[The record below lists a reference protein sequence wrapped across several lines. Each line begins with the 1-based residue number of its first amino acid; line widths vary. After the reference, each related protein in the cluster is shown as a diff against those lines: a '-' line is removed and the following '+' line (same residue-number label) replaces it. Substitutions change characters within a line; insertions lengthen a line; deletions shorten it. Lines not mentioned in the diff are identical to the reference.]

1 MLNSIARD
9 GKLYCLPCSAQVR
22 DILYNT
28 ILFEEKGWKVPYDFN
43 RFIALCRTIGA
54 RGIRSIHLGF
64 VNSELLDTAFVGYSY
79 GNGFST
85 PTDAQWLA
93 DYNRGRGSFGEHFR
107 PALNTFQTML
117 DTGVWKKSDLSL
129 TYAERET
136 MLFNRQCAMVED
148 SVLMARRGYA
158 LTGSTDQFA
167 LMPFFSPGTP
177 CDWARLYMVCYIG
190 LNKHLGEPQNK
201 KKYDPVMQLMDYIS
215 TPEGQLALAADTG
228 AMYSSVKKVPAP
240 DIPEIADMLPAL
252 SHGRYAIFPESK
264 NAQDALRE
272 GLAGMLA
279 GALTQDD
286 VIRMVDH
293 QNKNPLPPKAC
304 TVIGEATADF
314 TLIETGNF
322 LTDAMRAK
330 AGADVALFLDN
341 GKDGKYNG
349 KGASARFRPQTTNDV
364 SGLSPI

>member
-1 MLNSIARD
+1 MPK
-9 GKLYCLPCSAQVR
+9 GKPCCS
-22 DILYNT
+22 
-28 ILFEEKGWKVPYDFN
+28 
-43 RFIALCRTIGA
+43 
-54 RGIRSIHLGF
+54 
-64 VNSELLDTAFVGYSY
+64 TA
-79 GNGFST
+79 ST
-85 PTDAQWLA
+85 PWS
-93 DYNRGRGSFGEHFR
+93 RI
-107 PALNTFQTML
+107 
-117 DTGVWKKSDLSL
+117 
-129 TYAERET
+129 
-136 MLFNRQCAMVED
+136 QCSWPEG
-148 SVLMARRGYA
+148 GYA

-190 LNKHLGEPQNK
+190 LYKHLGEPQNK

-215 TPEGQLALAADTG
+215 TPEGQLALAANTG

-314 TLIETGNF
+314 TLIETGKF

>member
-1 MLNSIARD
+1 MLI
-9 GKLYCLPCSAQVR
+9 
-22 DILYNT
+22 
-28 ILFEEKGWKVPYDFN
+28 
-43 RFIALCRTIGA
+43 
-54 RGIRSIHLGF
+54 
-64 VNSELLDTAFVGYSY
+64 
-79 GNGFST
+79 
-85 PTDAQWLA
+85 
-93 DYNRGRGSFGEHFR
+93 
-107 PALNTFQTML
+107 
-117 DTGVWKKSDLSL
+117 
-129 TYAERET
+129 
-136 MLFNRQCAMVED
+136 
-148 SVLMARRGYA
+148 ARRGYS

-177 CDWARLYMVCYIG
+177 CDWARLYMVCYVG

-201 KKYDPVMQLMDYIS
+201 KKYDLVMQLMDYIS
-215 TPEGQLALAADTG
+215 TPEGQIALAADTG

-252 SHGRYAIFPESK
+252 SHGRYAIFPELK
-264 NAQDALRE
+264 NAQEALRE

-279 GALTQDD
+279 GALTPDD

-330 AGADVALFLDN
+330 AGADVALFLDS

-349 KGASARFRPQTTNDV
+349 KGVSARFYKGPQTTNDV
-364 SGLSPI
+364 IRVLPDMKHGESGVLQVVDMTGENLLRTLEYAIPVDNDIRGWFYYFSGLKMTYAPSAMPGKRIIKITDAEGKPLEAQRVYTVAVMDQTFPEDAIQSLTDTGISIQDLLTEAIQSRKTITPGKDGRFIIR